1 MKLAKLIKRFHVGK
15 PDKFRLADFDPADTG
30 GLDIEKAEAKDPIE
44 PMERAEPTD
53 PMDRTD
59 CREPIESN
67 ESSDQS
73 DHLDVPERTAEIYSS
88 RSTSTR

>member
-1 MKLAKLIKRFHVGK
+1 MTLHRDRNDMIDRSDSAA
-15 PDKFRLADFDPADTG
+15 P
-30 GLDIEKAEAKDPIE
+30 IEKAEAKDPIE
-44 PMERAEPTD
+44 PMERAEPTE

-59 CREPIESN
+59 WREPIESN

-73 DHLDVPERTAEIYSS
+73 DHLDVPDRTAAIYSS